1 MYYFNIC
8 HNYMRPNSFTIHLCS
23 SYCYWYYHYYNYYCD
38 YQIYFCFYLFLY
50 LFIYFCFYLFLYLF
64 IYLFSLLLFV
74 WSGDLFG
81 EEGVLLVGFLTLG
94 CCELKELRGTQPC
107 IYNPSIQP
115 SLKCLVINGMVNS
128 CYGPYCL

>member
-1 MYYFNIC
+1 MCVLIPLLYTFVLLIVIDIIIIIIIIVIIK
-8 HNYMRPNSFTIHLCS
+8 FIWVTI
-23 SYCYWYYHYYNYYCD
+23 
-38 YQIYFCFYLFLY
+38 YLFFIFIFV
-50 LFIYFCFYLFLYLF
+50 FIYFYIYLF

-74 WSGDLFG
+74 WSGGLFG

>member
-38 YQIYFCFYLFLY
+38 YQIYLSYYLFIFY
-50 LFIYFCFYLFLYLF
+50 IYFCFYLFLYLF

-74 WSGDLFG
+74 WPGGLFG

-94 CCELKELRGTQPC
+94 CCELKELRDTQPC

>member
-38 YQIYFCFYLFLY
+38 YQIYLSYYLFIFY
-50 LFIYFCFYLFLYLF
+50 IYFCFYLFLYLF

-74 WSGDLFG
+74 WPGGLFG

-128 CYGPYCL
+128 CYGSYCL

>member
-38 YQIYFCFYLFLY
+38 YQIYLSYYLFIFY
-50 LFIYFCFYLFLYLF
+50 IYFCFYLFLYLF

-74 WSGDLFG
+74 WPGGLFG